1 MKTLSNL
8 KFYDLELKKSINELN
23 KIIRLPNTYMNG
35 NSSSKC
41 SPYNWNGV
49 IRIVVKEIHFY
60 EITFEVSNK
69 YKNILS
75 SLKKSDYNY

>member
-1 MKTLSNL
+1 
-8 KFYDLELKKSINELN
+8 
-23 KIIRLPNTYMNG
+23 MNG
-35 NSSSKC
+35 NSSSKY
-41 SPYNWNGV
+41 SSYNWNCV
-49 IRIVVKEIHFY
+49 IRIVVKEIYFY